1 MYYKQQSRQEASG
14 DLVDIRK
21 LNLELRSNLNQH
33 KPVNTQ
39 FEHNNTQRKQV
50 EEALRQSEQEKV
62 DILEN
67 LTDAF
72 YSIDSRWR
80 FTYVNKAAE
89 KAFGKQRDDVIGRFV
104 NDVIPN
110 FWPKFIPIYRQAIE
124 EREPQRYENFCSVTQ
139 TWFDVIVYPFRDGVS
154 ICLRDIHHNKL
165 LEQELQQKVAL
176 IEIAHDAILIRDL
189 EGFITYWNNG
199 SEHLYGWS
207 KGEALG
213 QTSPSFLKQP
223 KESFV
228 SAHRE
233 LLCLGSWKGE
243 LVHTTKE
250 GRQVIVSSHQVLQ
263 RNKKG
268 KPIAILEI
276 NRDITEQK
284 RAEQA
289 LKESQQQMEQVI
301 ELLPDATLVINSLGQ
316 VVFWNKAMRD
326 MTGIT
331 KEQIIGKGDYE
342 YALPFYGER
351 RPILIDLARI
361 PDGEHHDIRN
371 KYDNI
376 SHDGHNLSGEVNVPN
391 TYGGKGAYL
400 LGSASRL
407 YDLKG
412 NPSGAIQS
420 IRDITDRKE
429 AEKALRLSEERF
441 SKAFMVSPI
450 PMSIS
455 TEKDGVFL
463 DVNDAY
469 LQLAGYDR
477 EEMIGR
483 SSLDLKLWSNANE
496 RARIV
501 NRLRKGEK
509 VKDVEFYYRTKQGH
523 QRLVLLS
530 MEPIILNNVD
540 CVITMFIDI
549 TERRQMEK
557 DMSRL
562 DRLNLIG
569 EMAAS
574 IGHEIRNPMTAIRG
588 FLQLLRGKK
597 QYLDDLIFFD
607 LMIEELDRANAII
620 TEYLSMAK
628 DKIVNLQSQYL
639 DEVVKSLYPLLQADA
654 NYQEKDVQLK
664 LGKPP
669 MPLID
674 AKEIRQLILNMARN
688 GLEAM
693 QPRGI
698 LTIGT
703 AIEGNNI
710 VLFIKDQG
718 HGLDPALIDK
728 LGTPFLTTKDKGT
741 GLGLAVCY
749 SIAARHNAR
758 IDFETGPEGTTFY
771 VRFPAPAKPFELV

>member
-1 MYYKQQSRQEASG
+1 MYDKQYSQKDLTGNLIFLRRVQDLKSNFHYKRG
-14 DLVDIRK
+14 D
-21 LNLELRSNLNQH
+21 NQFYRTITEH
-33 KPVNTQ
+33 K
-39 FEHNNTQRKQV
+39 RV
-50 EEALRQSEQEKV
+50 EEALRQSEQEKF
-62 DILEN
+62 DILES

-72 YSIDSRWR
+72 YSIDREWR
-80 FTYVNKAAE
+80 FTYLNKAAE
-89 KAFGKQRDDVIGRFV
+89 KMLNIRREEMIGKFI
-104 NDVIPN
+104 NEAIPN
-110 FWPKFIPIYRQAIE
+110 FWPKFSPIYRRTIE
-124 EREPQRYENFCSVTQ
+124 EKEPQHYENLCQLTQ
-139 TWFDVIVYPFRDGVS
+139 RWCDVIVYPFRDGVS
-154 ICLRDIHHNKL
+154 IYLRDIHENKL
-165 LEQELQQKVAL
+165 LEQELQQKAAL

-189 EGFITYWNNG
+189 NGRITYWNNG
-199 SEHLYGWS
+199 SEQLYGWS
-207 KGEALG
+207 KDESYGQIAHKFLKIQFPESYESVHEALLLLG
-213 QTSPSFLKQP
+213 TW
-223 KESFV
+223 EG
-228 SAHRE
+228 E
-233 LLCLGSWKGE
+233 LL
-243 LVHTTKE
+243 HTTKQ
-250 GRQVIVSSHQVLQ
+250 GQQVIVSSHQVLQ

-268 KPIAILEI
+268 NPVVILEI
-276 NRDITEQK
+276 NRDITERKQ
-284 RAEQA
+284 AEQA

-301 ELLPDATLVINSLGQ
+301 ELLPDATLVVNNEGK
-316 VVFWNKAMRD
+316 VVFWNKAIQD
-326 MTGIT
+326 MTGLT
-331 KEQIIGKGDYE
+331 KDQIIGKGDYE
-342 YALPFYGER
+342 YAIPFYGER
-351 RPILIDLARI
+351 RPILIDLARMSN
-361 PDGEHHDIRN
+361 DELCETKA
-371 KYDNI
+371 KYDYI
-376 SHDGHNLSGEVNVPN
+376 GHEGCNLSGEVNVPK

-400 LGSASRL
+400 WGSASKL
-407 YDLKG
+407 YDLQGK
-412 NPSGAIQS
+412 PSGAIQS
-420 IRDITDRKE
+420 IRDITDRRQ
-429 AEKALRLSEERF
+429 AEEALRLSEERF
-441 SKAFMVSPI
+441 SKAFMLSPI

-455 TEKDGVFL
+455 TEKDGFFL

-469 LQLAGYDR
+469 LHLSGYSRD
-477 EEMIGR
+477 EMIG
-483 SSLDLKLWSNANE
+483 SSSIELKLWVNADD
-496 RARIV
+496 RAIVV
-501 NRLRKGEK
+501 NRLQNGEK
-509 VKDVEFYYRTKQGH
+509 IKDIEFYYRTKQG
-523 QRLVLLS
+523 QKKLVLLS
-530 MEPIILNNVD
+530 MEPIILNDVK
-540 CVITMFIDI
+540 CIITMFIDI

-588 FLQLLRGKK
+588 FLQLLIGKE

-628 DKIVNLQSQYL
+628 DKRVDLQSRYL
-639 DEVVKSLYPLLQADA
+639 DEEVKSLYPLLQADA

-703 AIEGNNI
+703 AIEDNKI

-718 HGLDPALIDK
+718 HGLDPKLIDK

-771 VRFPAPAKPFELV
+771 VRFPNPLEQIHLF